1 MGTTARTTFEEI
13 EDKFLVA
20 SSMLACRILAEP
32 YNFHQIDAKLVAQ
45 MGDQSTAH
53 GRIITEASKQFRAT
67 RRYSPQSVA
76 VALNLDRML
85 LVKMAAQDAEI
96 DLPSAFDMFR
106 DLYGRK
112 VEVGIAREVEGHLYH
127 GKGSDEIAVIQQ
139 QRRRDA
145 GLLSIAAVGDGKAEF
160 EQELIMALQGKV
172 VDYPVKPPIKNMLKM
187 MPHHEP
193 GEYIIIGAR
202 TGMGKT
208 YAALNYIYKCSLDNI
223 PTGYI
228 NLENTPKNVQRRIW
242 QMHSGIKFRH
252 DLSGLTVE
260 EMQKATQAWE
270 EVKQMPFKSHH
281 TGRALQ
287 TILNTIRQDYYERGI
302 QLAVIDYIQL
312 MKESSIKGNR
322 ANEIGE
328 ISAEVRALCLDLKIP
343 LIALAQINREVER
356 SGEKRPGLSDLK
368 GSGDLE
374 QDAATVI
381 LPFRPAYY
389 DGLVDEHGAPYA
401 EDYAEWHIAKGR
413 DTGIG
418 LVECR
423 FDPVRGF
430 YDKPNEGFSTQFPAT
445 PPTFQPTDYTAAR
458 PSADQ
463 DIPF

>member
-1 MGTTARTTFEEI
+1 MGSAPRTTFEDI
-13 EDKFLVA
+13 EAKFLVA

-32 YNFHQIDAKLVAQ
+32 YNFHQIDARLAPQ
-45 MGDQSTAH
+45 MGDLNTAH
-53 GRIITEASKQFRAT
+53 GRVILEASKQFRST
-67 RRYSPQSVA
+67 RKYSPQSIGL
-76 VALNLDRML
+76 ALNLDRSL
-85 LVKMAAQDAEI
+85 LVKMAAQDVEI

-127 GKGSDEIAVIQQ
+127 GKGTEEIAVIQH
-139 QRRRDA
+139 QRRREA

-160 EQELIMALQGKV
+160 EQELTLALQGKV
-172 VDYPVKPPIKNMLKM
+172 LDYPVKPPIVNMRKM

-208 YAALNYIYKCSLDNI
+208 YAALNYIHKCSMDKI
-223 PTGYI
+223 PTSYI

-242 QMHSGIKFRH
+242 QMHSGIKFRY
-252 DLSGLTVE
+252 DMSGLSAAD
-260 EMQKATQAWE
+260 MQKATQAWE
-270 EVKQMPFKSHH
+270 EVKAMPFKSHH

-287 TILNTIRQDYYERGI
+287 NILNTIRQDYYDRGI

-389 DGLVDEHGAPYA
+389 DGLVDEHGMPYA

-430 YDKPNEGFSTQFPAT
+430 YDKPSDGFSTQFPA
-445 PPTFQPTDYTAAR
+445 PAPTFQPTDFTAAR
-458 PSADQ
+458 PNTDA